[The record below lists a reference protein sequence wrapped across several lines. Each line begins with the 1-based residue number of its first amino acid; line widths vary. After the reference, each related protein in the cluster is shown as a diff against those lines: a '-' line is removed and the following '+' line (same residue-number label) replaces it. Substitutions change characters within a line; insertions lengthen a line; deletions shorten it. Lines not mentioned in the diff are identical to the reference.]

1 MRRAFSHPG
10 FAPRR
15 GPVRV
20 RAMNG
25 NDIIELARR
34 TYLEELAQFVVK
46 QASRFPN
53 GLPEAATNRTENP
66 ALFGGHYRV
75 DFIGQQGDKG
85 LAIDLVPDRRVRM
98 EAPMEGVAGGM
109 RVRME
114 QIVWDD
120 VEISHDAPG
129 DLTPALGTWFGH
141 WYDPDE
147 QRKPAAEGHSVD
159 VIHSLGVYPGK
170 LVVDFG
176 SAAPSAFWALVN
188 LLRDAGAGAITIRET
203 RAAA

>member
-1 MRRAFSHPG
+1 
-10 FAPRR
+10 
-15 GPVRV
+15 
-20 RAMNG
+20 MNG
-25 NDIIELARR
+25 NEIIELARR

-85 LAIDLVPDRRVRM
+85 LAVDLIPDRRLRI
-98 EAPMEGVAGGM
+98 EGAVEGTAGKM
-109 RVRME
+109 HVRME

-129 DLTPALGTWFGH
+129 DITPALEAWFNH

-147 QRKPAAEGHSVD
+147 QRKPEAEGHSVD
-159 VIHSLGVYPGK
+159 VIHSLGVYPGQ
-170 LVVDFG
+170 LLVDFG
-176 SAAPSAFWALVN
+176 SASPSAFWALVA
-188 LLRDAGAGAITIRET
+188 LLRDAGATGITIRET
-203 RAAA
+203 RARPA